1 MWLSSAGVQA
11 RDQAG
16 ATAEAEGELH
26 GRAQG
31 GHHPYYYL
39 IIIIIIVI
47 IIIIRLSS
55 SIIFI
60 FIILQV
66 CTRSRVNPRKV
77 KKPIVKKWCYVS
89 LGPEPE
95 TDSGSKPQ
103 PATLPPPRTCPAKCA
118 DAVRTGKWCPNYLC
132 GKYFYHKN
140 ICRRL
145 RPELRAVR
153 GRVRRVRAPAHVSRA
168 LRCCRGLRRLRP
180 ELRRVRGRVRPLHP
194 RVSPEMRGNIEIK
207 IEDTDNKYLCSLCPQ
222 RRYEGTIV
230 VIRMF

>member
-1 MWLSSAGVQA
+1 MQA

-39 IIIIIIVI
+39 IIIIIIVIVI

-118 DAVRTGKWCPNYLC
+118 DAVRTG
-132 GKYFYHKN
+132 
-140 ICRRL
+140 R
-145 RPELRAVR
+145 
-153 GRVRRVRAPAHVSRA
+153 
-168 LRCCRGLRRLRP
+168 
-180 ELRRVRGRVRPLHP
+180 
-194 RVSPEMRGNIEIK
+194 
-207 IEDTDNKYLCSLCPQ
+207 
-222 RRYEGTIV
+222 
-230 VIRMF
+230 